1 MLADQIKKKRKMM
14 NECTS
19 NQEFLLTYLPVTDRY
34 NRNTWE
40 NSEREA
46 AECFGQTTGCDELY
60 CRRRLRQACC

>member
-1 MLADQIKKKRKMM
+1 M
-14 NECTS
+14 
-19 NQEFLLTYLPVTDRY
+19 TYFPVTDRY

>member
-1 MLADQIKKKRKMM
+1 MLADQIKKKK
-14 NECTS
+14 

-46 AECFGQTTGCDELY
+46 SECFGQTTGCDELY